1 MSTTQTQTVEN
12 WNPAV
17 CPEPVKVVPTCPEPG
32 IYPMT
37 EQVYRAIPAMNCST
51 LDWGIAS
58 MYHLKAAIDGRLA
71 REDTDA
77 LVYGRAF
84 HLRMLEP
91 QRFPEVVRIIGDCE
105 SELKS
110 GPRKGACCGARG
122 RGMSDGHWLCGQ
134 HGGDETTLDADHE
147 YITSDDAATIE
158 KACDAVKCRKIDA
171 LRRAP
176 GQFEVAVIGDL
187 FGVRCK
193 AKLDKWIPSP
203 ATIVDLKKV
212 AAPKSPRE
220 VKIGQDKFAR
230 CIDTYGYGM
239 RAAFYCDLVKA
250 ATGTMPRW
258 YWLVVE
264 DGEPFT
270 PAVYRASE
278 QVLATGRNEYALL
291 LTQYAESLKTNTW
304 PGPADDPVELDGP
317 AWWVNKNG
325 GN

>member
-1 MSTTQTQTVEN
+1 
-12 WNPAV
+12 
-17 CPEPVKVVPTCPEPG
+17 
-32 IYPMT
+32 
-37 EQVYRAIPAMNCST
+37 MNCST

-58 MYHLKAAIDGRLA
+58 MAHLKAAIDGRLV

-91 QRFPEVVRIIGDCE
+91 ERYSQIVRVKGPCE
-105 SELKS
+105 SVVKS
-110 GPRKGACCGARG
+110 GPRKGECCGAAG
-122 RGMSDGHWLCGQ
+122 RGMADGHWLCGV
-134 HGGDETTLDADHE
+134 HGGDDAGLLDGFE
-147 YITSDDAATIE
+147 YITTADAATIE
-158 KACDAVKCRKIDA
+158 RACEAVKSRKIDA

-187 FGVRCK
+187 FGVPCK
-193 AKLDKWIPSP
+193 AKLDKWIPNP

-220 VKIGQDKFAR
+220 VKIGAEKFAR

-239 RAAFYCDLVKA
+239 RAAFYCDLVQSVV
-250 ATGTMPRW
+250 GTLPRW

-270 PAVYRASE
+270 PAVYRASDDT
-278 QVLATGRNEYALL
+278 LAAGRNEYSRL
-291 LTQYAESLKTNTW
+291 LTDYQMCMESGVW
-304 PGPADDPVELDGP
+304 SGPADDPVELDGP
-317 AWWVNKNG
+317 FGWSKKNG
-325 GN
+325 GSK